1 MKFDKALEKDY
12 QFYLNQFGLEVSR
25 EEYRQFLREANPLA
39 MKTGLENYL
48 RQFFF
53 ETEVSV
59 SETDLEVKVV
69 DRGGV
74 ELGVITDHF
83 LDFPMLYSVSTKDAV
98 KLLSHI
104 WYSFYGG
111 FDLARMTGY
120 WEFPQRVEGSAVLYS
135 DNSYEPIS
143 VTCLRTSIEG
153 VFITNKGAGKGVYL
167 DKLNHLHELSK
178 VLKRLYF
185 SSYHSLLPSAWV
197 SKFEVEPYTEHSVI
211 NTQVCV
217 RPFIEVVVI

>member
-59 SETDLEVKVV
+59 SETDLKVKVV

-153 VFITNKGAGKGVYL
+153 V
-167 DKLNHLHELSK
+167 LSQTK
-178 VLKRLYF
+178 VQGRGF
-185 SSYHSLLPSAWV
+185 
-197 SKFEVEPYTEHSVI
+197 T
-211 NTQVCV
+211 
-217 RPFIEVVVI
+217 